1 MERER
6 GGNIE
11 HLVHIGFRGLRE
23 TASRIGGQGLQIPAG
38 AFGVEHA
45 KREGRLPGPRD
56 AGDPGYFPE
65 RNIDI
70 DIFEVMDA
78 GSPHLN
84 MIRGSLGHRCV

>member
-6 GGNIE
+6 GGDIE
-11 HLVHIGFRGLRE
+11 HLIHIRLRGLRE
-23 TASRIGGQGLQIPAG
+23 TASGIGGQSLEIPAG
-38 AFGVEHA
+38 TFHA
-45 KREGRLPGPRD
+45 KRERRLPGPRD
-56 AGDPGYFPE
+56 TGDPGDLPE
-65 RNIDI
+65 RNINI